1 MHTNSDLPRFWVF
14 RSPFGRCSRPRWRY
28 GSRRKSGLGAL
39 DVVGSTANKKDP
51 MSKEAIIERIRNL
64 RPDKL
69 QVIEAVLTSI
79 EHGAATG
86 LGVYDFLAGDH
97 RYKDSLSTGNGQL
110 VWCKVQRPRWRFSL
124 EDRLVDLVRSV
135 RNRRS

>member
-1 MHTNSDLPRFWVF
+1 
-14 RSPFGRCSRPRWRY
+14 
-28 GSRRKSGLGAL
+28 
-39 DVVGSTANKKDP
+39 

-86 LGVYDFLAGDH
+86 VEASRPSWLAGVDELRERLAH
-97 RYKDSLSTGNGQL
+97 TYGPMPDSVAEIRELRDRG
-110 VWCKVQRPRWRFSL
+110 PR
-124 EDRLVDLVRSV
+124 
-135 RNRRS
+135 